1 METIN
6 FLKLARERYS
16 CRQLSDRK
24 VEAEKLNRILEAA
37 RIAPTAHN
45 EQPFRLFLL
54 ESPEAVEKAKEIT
67 PCTFGAACFLVVGA
81 VAKEAWVRE
90 FDQKNFAEIDAGIV
104 ATQIMLA
111 IEAEDLA
118 LLGLDILTRPVQKSF
133 FRRWQSA
140 S

>member
-1 METIN
+1 M
-6 FLKLARERYS
+6 
-16 CRQLSDRK
+16 
-24 VEAEKLNRILEAA
+24 
-37 RIAPTAHN
+37 
-45 EQPFRLFLL
+45 
-54 ESPEAVEKAKEIT
+54 
-67 PCTFGAACFLVVGA
+67 
-81 VAKEAWVRE
+81 RE

-111 IEAEDLA
+111 IEAEGLA